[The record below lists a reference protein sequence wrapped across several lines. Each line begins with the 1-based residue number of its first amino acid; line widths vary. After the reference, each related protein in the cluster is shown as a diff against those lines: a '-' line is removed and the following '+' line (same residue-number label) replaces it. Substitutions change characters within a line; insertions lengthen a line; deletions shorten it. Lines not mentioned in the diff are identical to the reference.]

1 MSSEWSTHASFKGI
15 HFTSESLNLTS
26 VVIGLLLGQSQSV
39 GISGCCVIEV
49 SKLSDSD
56 KERQKMKSWEKQ
68 SLRIYSGTMAKKKT
82 S

>member
-56 KERQKMKSWEKQ
+56 KERQKMKMRE
-68 SLRIYSGTMAKKKT
+68 LRKT
-82 S
+82 KS